1 MDDQR
6 TPTGEGAAQ
15 VADDSIQ
22 VIRWDATLWASHGL
36 EVEGGWLHSYQ
47 ARTVPLEGD
56 EGAERPCPVRLES
69 TDLAYAEKGER
80 NWEVGYRVIGR
91 LTIHATGATYTE
103 AAVGMANLPDV
114 GEAHDM
120 AVKTAESDAFKRAA
134 INLGDQFGLSLYKNG
149 QTSPVVIGTIT
160 QDGPDNDN
168 A

>member
-22 VIRWDATLWASHGL
+22 VIRWDAPPWASRGL
-36 EVEGGWLHSYQ
+36 EVEGGWLHSYE

-69 TDLAYAEKGER
+69 TDLAYAE
-80 NWEVGYRVIGR
+80 
-91 LTIHATGATYTE
+91 
-103 AAVGMANLPDV
+103 
-114 GEAHDM
+114 
-120 AVKTAESDAFKRAA
+120 
-134 INLGDQFGLSLYKNG
+134 NG
-149 QTSPVVIGTIT
+149 QTVLRRFGPRVFIGDIAQLSLPEAQSLVAALTEVIDRAEGRPT
-160 QDGPDNDN
+160 